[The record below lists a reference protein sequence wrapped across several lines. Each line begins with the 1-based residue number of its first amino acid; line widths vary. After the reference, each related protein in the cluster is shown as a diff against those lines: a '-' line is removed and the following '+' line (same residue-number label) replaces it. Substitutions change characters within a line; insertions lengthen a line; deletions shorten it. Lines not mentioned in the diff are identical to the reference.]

1 MSQSL
6 KDAGFLHTDKHGA
19 NVISPVVN
27 SSDEAGQKND
37 KAGDNSCDEPTKRVS
52 ENPETFS
59 TSKQDKRQKSRKKKF
74 PFIKPRNAPTKARK
88 KVKFKARKKDK
99 VTFLILIL
107 IQFIIQLV
115 Y

>member
-6 KDAGFLHTDKHGA
+6 KDAGFLHTYKQGA

-59 TSKQDKRQKSRKKKF
+59 TSKQDKRQKSRKKKI
-74 PFIKPRNAPTKARK
+74 PLHQAK
-88 KVKFKARKKDK
+88 KCPNKSQEKSQV
-99 VTFLILIL
+99 
-107 IQFIIQLV
+107 QG
-115 Y
+115 